1 MAASGRKSEDV
12 LNAALILFEEKT
24 FYGAAM
30 PEIAAKAKVGM
41 GTVYRYFPT
50 KEQLVNDLYRQLRL
64 AFNTAVLGPVVEDRV
79 QQAFYTY
86 WARIVTELV
95 ERPRAMRFLEL
106 HPHRSYLSADNV
118 RLERQFGAALEHFVV
133 RGQRDGAIKTG
144 SPLILTAIIRGAIA
158 ELLRRGSEREPLPE
172 AFLDEA
178 KYSLWDAIATEPNDI
193 E

>member
-1 MAASGRKSEDV
+1 MPNQRQKSEDV

-30 PEIAAKAKVGM
+30 PEIAARARVGM

-64 AFNTAVLGPVVEDRV
+64 TFNTAVLGPVAENSV

-86 WARIVTELV
+86 WARIVTEMV

-106 HPHRSYLSADNV
+106 HPHHSYLNADNL
-118 RLERQFGAALEHFVV
+118 RLEQQFGTALEHFVV
-133 RGQRDGAIKTG
+133 QGQRDGAIKLID
-144 SPLILTAIIRGAIA
+144 PLVLTAIIRGTLS
-158 ELLRRGSEREPLPE
+158 ELVRRSGDAGEPLPK
-172 AFLDEA
+172 ALLDQT
-178 KYSLWDAIATEPNDI
+178 KFSLWSAITIQP
-193 E
+193 

>member
-1 MAASGRKSEDV
+1 LAAFGRKSEQV
-12 LNAALILFEEKT
+12 LNAALILFEERT

-64 AFNTAVLGPVVEDRV
+64 AFNSAVLGPVAEDRDR
-79 QQAFYTY
+79 QAFYTY

-106 HPHRSYLSADNV
+106 HPHHSYLSADNV

-133 RGQRDGAIKTG
+133 GGQRNGTIKKGA
-144 SPLILTAIIRGAIA
+144 PLISTAIIRGTIV
-158 ELLRRGSEREPLPE
+158 ELLRRGGETLEPLPKDL
-172 AFLDEA
+172 LDEA
-178 KYSLWDAIATEPNDI
+178 KYSLWDAIATE
-193 E
+193 